1 MTEQIREK
9 RTTETRENLERPK
22 KWSPATLLPDP
33 EPEPGYTF
41 HWVRLSTLNN
51 PDPSNI
57 SAKLREHWEPVKALD
72 QPKLRLMS
80 NPNGRFPDGIEIGGL
95 LLCKTP
101 VEIVQ
106 QRNEYYQ
113 KIANSQMDSVDNAFM
128 RQNNAKMPLFREL
141 STRTTIG
148 KNQ

>member
-33 EPEPGYTF
+33 KPEPGYTF

-101 VEIVQ
+101 IEIVQ